1 VLRQVTPGAYRAVS
15 GVSDGMRIDTN
26 EDGNAL
32 QVDGQDSTADLQLRS
47 EDDVTFPAVWL
58 DGQRIYDVEVRRG
71 GAVVA
76 TVPPRSPDVDAS
88 FDEHERRRS

>member
-1 VLRQVTPGAYRAVS
+1 
-15 GVSDGMRIDTN
+15 
-26 EDGNAL
+26 
-32 QVDGQDSTADLQLRS
+32 
-47 EDDVTFPAVWL
+47 VTFPAVWL
-58 DGQRIYDVEVRRG
+58 DGERIYDVEVRRS

>member
-1 VLRQVTPGAYRAVS
+1 
-15 GVSDGMRIDTN
+15 MRIDTN
-26 EDGNAL
+26 EDGTVV
-32 QVDGQDSTADLQLRS
+32 QVDGQDATADLRLRS

-58 DGQRIYDVEVRRG
+58 DGERIYDVEVRRN

-88 FDEHERRRS
+88 FEEHERRRA